1 MKYLLWLTGC
11 LSFAVGVVG
20 LVVPLLPTTPFV
32 LLAAA
37 CWARASPRFH
47 RWLAGHRLF
56 GPMVTS
62 WERERA
68 VPRRAKY
75 WAVAMMAV
83 SWLLSAGVLASR
95 GQTVIVLLVTLVLAG
110 MAVWL
115 WCRPEPRSAPSHRPA
130 QRTEPYQPDR
140 TPTAQGET
148 GSRIPAARF
157 RSDRTGTPHQQS
169 ADNRSV
175 AP

>member
-95 GQTVIVLLVTLVLAG
+95 GQTVIALLVTLVLAG

-115 WCRPEPRSAPSHRPA
+115 WRRPEPRSVPSHPPA
-130 QRTEPYQPDR
+130 G
-140 TPTAQGET
+140 TAG
-148 GSRIPAARF
+148 
-157 RSDRTGTPHQQS
+157 
-169 ADNRSV
+169 
-175 AP
+175 

>member
-1 MKYLLWLTGC
+1 MKYLLWLAGC
-11 LSFAVGVVG
+11 LSFALGVVG

-47 RWLAGHRLF
+47 RWLARHRLF

-75 WAVAMMAV
+75 WAIAMMAG
-83 SWLLSAGVLASR
+83 SWLLSVGDLASR
-95 GQTVIVLLVTLVLAG
+95 GQAGIALLVTLVLAG

-115 WCRPEPRSAPSHRPA
+115 WRRPEPRSVPSHPPA
-130 QRTEPYQPDR
+130 G
-140 TPTAQGET
+140 TAG
-148 GSRIPAARF
+148 
-157 RSDRTGTPHQQS
+157 
-169 ADNRSV
+169 
-175 AP
+175 

>member
-1 MKYLLWLTGC
+1 MKYLLWLAGC
-11 LSFAVGVVG
+11 LSFALGVVG

-37 CWARASPRFH
+37 CWARVSPRFH
-47 RWLAGHRLF
+47 RWLARHRLF

-75 WAVAMMAV
+75 WAIAMMAV
-83 SWLLSAGVLASR
+83 SWLLSVGVLASR
-95 GQTVIVLLVTLVLAG
+95 WQAGIALLVTLVLTG

-115 WCRPEPRSAPSHRPA
+115 WRRPEPRSVPSHPPA
-130 QRTEPYQPDR
+130 G
-140 TPTAQGET
+140 TAG
-148 GSRIPAARF
+148 
-157 RSDRTGTPHQQS
+157 
-169 ADNRSV
+169 
-175 AP
+175 